1 MTELPIEL
9 DPASDLPLHRQ
20 VYEVLRQEIV
30 SGRLVRGARLPSTRA
45 LAEMLGVSRTTLTS
59 TFAQLISEGYL
70 FATVGSGTFVSTDLP
85 DDTAAPDDVCEPRL
99 AGNAIRLSAYG
110 TSVANAEPLEPPR
123 SPGAI
128 DFRDGRPAF
137 DQFPYEAWRRCVARH
152 VRAGPNAFDYSSDP
166 AGVLPLREAIA
177 AYLVRARAVHCDAGD
192 VVIVTGS
199 QQAID
204 LVARILVEPGDVV
217 ALEDPGYPGAQRTFA
232 AHGADVQ
239 GVPVDA
245 EGLRVDLLRKL
256 AGPVRLVYVTPSH
269 QFPLGAVLSF
279 SRRLELLRWAER
291 NETIVV
297 EDDYDS
303 AYRYEGRPIPALQG
317 LDTCGRTMYLGT
329 FSKTMFPALRLGY
342 LVVPRALRPV
352 VVAAKAF
359 CDRQSPTLEQR
370 ALADFIADGSFERH
384 LRRMR
389 VFYRERR
396 AALLD
401 ALRRHIGERAEIVG
415 DSAGMHLVVR
425 FTGGDQAGLVARAHR
440 AGVTLKPTRPHYLG
454 CARTDEFVFG
464 FAEHSPAT
472 IEDGVQRL
480 ARALGC

>member
-1 MTELPIEL
+1 MELPIEL
-9 DPASDLPLHRQ
+9 DPASGLPLHRQ
-20 VYEVLRQEIV
+20 VYEVLRRAIV
-30 SGRLVRGARLPSTRA
+30 IGRLARGTRLPSTRA

-70 FATVGSGTFVSTDLP
+70 YATIGSGTFVSTDLP
-85 DDTAAPDDVCEPRL
+85 DDTAALDDSAAPR
-99 AGNAIRLSAYG
+99 AGDRLFRLSAYG
-110 TSVANAEPLEPPR
+110 ASLTNVTPLEPPR
-123 SPGAI
+123 LAGTI

-137 DQFPYEAWRRCVARH
+137 DRFPYDVWRRCITRH
-152 VRAGPNAFDYSSDP
+152 VRSGANTFDYSSDP

-177 AYLVRARAVHCDAGD
+177 AYLGRARAVQCDPDD

-199 QQAID
+199 QQGID
-204 LVARILVEPGDVV
+204 LIARILIEPRDVV
-217 ALEDPGYPGAQRTFA
+217 VLEEPGYPGAQRTFA
-232 AHGADVQ
+232 AHGADVR

-269 QFPLGAVLSF
+269 QFPLGSVLSF
-279 SRRLELLRWAER
+279 PRRLELLRWAEQT
-291 NETIVV
+291 ETIVV

-317 LDTCGRTMYLGT
+317 LDTSGRTLYIGT

-342 LVVPRALRPV
+342 IVVPRALRGI
-352 VVAAKAF
+352 VVAAKAC
-359 CDRQSPTLEQR
+359 CDRQSPALEQH

-389 VFYRERR
+389 VLYRERR
-396 AALLD
+396 AALLN
-401 ALRRHIGERAEIVG
+401 ALRRHLGDRAEVIG

-425 FTGGDQAGLVARAHR
+425 MHGIDEAALVTRASR
-440 AGVTLKPTRPHYLG
+440 AGVVLKSTLSHYLAG
-454 CARTDEFVFG
+454 GPGSEFIFG
-464 FAEHSPAT
+464 FAEHSSAT
-472 IEDGVQRL
+472 IDDGIARL
-480 ARALGC
+480 VPSTF